1 MQGLKSVGQWL
12 AEQAARALFRELFRA
27 FIQRMMK
34 TWWGE

>member
-12 AEQAARALFRELFRA
+12 AEQAARALFREFFRA
-27 FIQRMMK
+27 VIQRVMK